1 MYEQYKAKQRL
12 DERSLPAFVYFF
24 RVRLC
29 LSSFPFFSV
38 LLLINFLRCVLLGL
52 LLLLLLLL

>member
-1 MYEQYKAKQRL
+1 MYAQHKAKQRL
-12 DERSLPAFVYFF
+12 DERRLPAFIYFF
-24 RVRLC
+24 GVCLC

-38 LLLINFLRCVLLGL
+38 LLINFLRCVLLGL